1 MILNFNNFIINSI
14 KICKLKLIQNWF
26 IFNILRNRGSDG
38 GKTILFK
45 YHEPAQ
51 WHTVPLTC
59 HRGTRKSSNLISR
72 KCGITFCPANTIFFS
87 TFPCRDFSIIL
98 GELLGTEVGAGK
110 VRMGSKKS
118 EEKSPLDSIENL
130 LCRWTRRTLW
140 ILVAIYF
147 SRTQGSLSRLKE
159 MRVSRCFE
167 NIYLKVEVLLS

>member
-1 MILNFNNFIINSI
+1 MQTQTNP
-14 KICKLKLIQNWF
+14 KLIHLQHFTKPW
-26 IFNILRNRGSDG
+26 IRWRKDD
-38 GKTILFK
+38 TIQISRACSMAHGF
-45 YHEPAQ
+45 
-51 WHTVPLTC
+51 LTC

-98 GELLGTEVGAGK
+98 GELLGTEVGTGK